1 MFKKWQ
7 AILQFVQET
16 WSLGERGVK
25 RLEHQ
30 PRAKT
35 HNRCIF
41 KMGSRYFSKKK
52 EVALDCFVNS
62 NYHFLDLLLTSVT
75 LLSNLPMC
83 YFT

>member
-16 WSLGERGVK
+16 WGLGERGVR

-35 HNRCIF
+35 HNRCVF
-41 KMGSRYFSKKK
+41 KMGSRCFSKKK
-52 EVALDCFVNS
+52 RKWLWIVLLIVITI
-62 NYHFLDLLLTSVT
+62 FLIS
-75 LLSNLPMC
+75 
-83 YFT
+83 Y

>member
-16 WSLGERGVK
+16 WGLGERGVK

-41 KMGSRYFSKKK
+41 KMGSRYFSKKRK
-52 EVALDCFVNS
+52 WLWIV
-62 NYHFLDLLLTSVT
+62 LLIVITIFFIS
-75 LLSNLPMC
+75 
-83 YFT
+83 Y